1 MIMLNS
7 TRKILED
14 EIKRI
19 LNSVCDDKL
28 KVLTEYVIPVF
39 QITAILLNIFNA
51 ITLSSWKKAR
61 CLSISAIVDST
72 QFFIHFLIT
81 QSFCLNDPNLVFKY
95 SYQLYQLYVRSYLS
109 RVVTMISSLINIQIA
124 VDRYYIIKNG
134 YNLKSIKGRLLLFVV
149 FSLIFYSPNL
159 LLIKIYEL
167 DNVSIDYNF
176 SIYNEYYGDV
186 LTKYYV
192 SFFTEFAQS
201 RQELKIGVLVLQY
214 LGTMIYLAVMI
225 TFNVLIFK
233 DFKKSQKIY
242 KNLLAR
248 LNQKTTSDKDRS
260 SKNCEIF
267 INSNEM
273 NNKKDSGDDNQ
284 LKETIIDQNGHTTL
298 DNRNNGTSNNNKI
311 DSQYKVRM
319 KLLINWISCVFIID
333 QILTSF
339 GSTTYFFFQSS
350 SLIQGNVLTVTL
362 FLRSVFSISNIVF
375 YSIFYKSYRKTLITF
390 SWLLVLFAIVFNG
403 CFFLM
408 LI

>member
-1 MIMLNS
+1 MLNG
-7 TRKILED
+7 TRKIIED

-28 KVLTEYVIPVF
+28 KTFTEYVIPVF

-61 CLSISAIVDST
+61 CLSLSAIVDSA

-81 QSFCLNDPNLVFKY
+81 QSFCLNDPHTIFRY
-95 SYQLYQLYVRSYLS
+95 SYQLYQLYIRSYLS

-124 VDRYYIIKNG
+124 IDRYYIIKNG
-134 YNLKSIKGRLLLFVV
+134 YNLKSIKGRLLLFVI
-149 FSLIFYSPNL
+149 FSLLFYSPNL
-159 LLIKIYEL
+159 LLIKIYEI
-167 DNVSIDYNF
+167 DKVSIDDN
-176 SIYNEYYGDV
+176 STIKSNGDNGDIF
-186 LTKYYV
+186 KYYV
-192 SFFTEFAQS
+192 SFFTEFAQT
-201 RQELKIGVLVLQY
+201 RPELKIGVLILQH
-214 LGTMIYLAVMI
+214 LGTLVYLAVMI

-233 DFKKSQKIY
+233 DFKKSQEIY
-242 KNLLAR
+242 NNLLAR
-248 LNQKTTSDKDRS
+248 LNQKTTSEKEKS
-260 SKNCEIF
+260 SRNCEI
-267 INSNEM
+267 IIGSTERS
-273 NNKKDSGDDNQ
+273 NKKENEDGI
-284 LKETIIDQNGHTTL
+284 KETRLDQNGNTEVE
-298 DNRNNGTSNNNKI
+298 NGKNQSNGKN
-311 DSQYKVRM
+311 SQYKVRM

-362 FLRSVFSISNIVF
+362 FLRSIFSISNVVF

-390 SWLLVLFAIVFNG
+390 SWLLVLFALVFNG

-408 LI
+408 LL